1 VSDIRIL
8 IADDHALIR
17 AGLRE
22 VVGAERGLEIVGE
35 VASYTELWEALK
47 ADPPTV
53 LLLDMRMP
61 GGQALDAVRRL
72 DRDHPHVRV
81 IVLTSYSEEGH
92 AARMIAAGAAGFLQK
107 DAAPEEII
115 RAIRLVAQGEAYVS
129 ERGGRALARS
139 LGRGRAGG
147 SGPATLSDR
156 EFQVLRLICDG
167 HTPTEIGAQ
176 LHLSAKTV
184 STYRHRILQK
194 LELTTTSDLVRFARE
209 QGMTD

>member
-167 HTPTEIGAQ
+167 HTPTEIAAQ